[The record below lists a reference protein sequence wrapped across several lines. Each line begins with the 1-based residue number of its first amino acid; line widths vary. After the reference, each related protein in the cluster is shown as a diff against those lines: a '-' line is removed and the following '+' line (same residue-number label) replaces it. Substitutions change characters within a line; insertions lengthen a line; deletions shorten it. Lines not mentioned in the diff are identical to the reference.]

1 MDMKKFIVL
10 ALCLLGPTIYAQ
22 NDDLGQIKLA
32 VVTPDFLLEDLTLS
46 HVSKIRTKI
55 QSMVSNYGM
64 SGTDYINDFVIYP
77 KFEIYAQDIIPGTY
91 GDIHSMEAE
100 LTLLVVDAKTKS
112 LLAAAFPIKL
122 KGESRRSR
130 DDAITKSIGRIKTSG
145 QDIEKFMDVIKQKIM
160 DYYQSN
166 CNRIYNEANAKLNN
180 GLVADAI
187 NLLLTVPNS
196 LSGECYDRIQSKLV
210 EAYIAY
216 SNFKC
221 KSLITEAKTAIG
233 KNELDYAR
241 GLLAQISQN
250 SSCYSEAQSLM
261 KGIETNKNSENSE
274 KNQDAE
280 VKLEKRK
287 ETVLKKAQ
295 REVAQ
300 KDDKEQLCD
309 LGIGVDCN

>member
-1 MDMKKFIVL
+1 MKKFIVL
-10 ALCLLGPTIYAQ
+10 ALLFFGPTIYSQ

-32 VVTPDFLLEDLTLS
+32 VVTPDFLLEDLTIG
-46 HVSKIRTKI
+46 HVSKIQTKI

-77 KFEIYAQDIIPGTY
+77 KFEIYAQDIIPGTF
-91 GDIHSMEAE
+91 GDIYSIEAE

-112 LLAAAFPIKL
+112 LLAAAFPLKL

-130 DDAITKSIGRIKTSG
+130 DDAITTSIGRIKTSG
-145 QDIEKFMDVIKQKIM
+145 QDIEKFMGVIKQKIM
-160 DYYQSN
+160 EYYQSN

-196 LSGECYDRIQSKLV
+196 LSGDCYGKIQSKLV
-210 EAYIAY
+210 EAYVIY
-216 SNFKC
+216 SNLKC
-221 KSLITEAKTAIG
+221 KSLITEAKAAIG
-233 KNELDYAR
+233 NNELDYAK
-241 GLLAQISQN
+241 GLLKQISQN

-261 KGIETNKNSENSE
+261 KGIDTNKNSENSKG

-280 VKLEKRK
+280 VKLERRK
-287 ETVLKKAQ
+287 EMVLKKAQ

-300 KDDKEQLCD
+300 KNDKEQLCD

>member
-1 MDMKKFIVL
+1 MKKFIVL

-77 KFEIYAQDIIPGTY
+77 KFEIYEQEIIPGTY

-112 LLAAAFPIKL
+112 LLAAAFPLKL

-130 DDAITKSIGRIKTSG
+130 DDAITKSIGRIKTRG
-145 QDIEKFMDVIKQKIM
+145 QDIEKFMGDIKQKIM
-160 DYYQSN
+160 EYYQSN
-166 CNRIYNEANAKLNN
+166 CNRIYNEANAMLNN
-180 GLVADAI
+180 GLVEAAI

-196 LSGECYDRIQSKLV
+196 LSGDCYAKIQSKLV
-210 EAYIAY
+210 EAYVVY
-216 SNFKC
+216 SNLKC
-221 KSLITEAKTAIG
+221 KTLIREAKAAIN
-233 KNELDYAR
+233 KSELNYAR
-241 GLLAQISQN
+241 GLLEQISKN

-261 KGIETNKNSENSE
+261 KGMDTKKNSENPE
-274 KNQDAE
+274 GKNKDAE